1 MKKIVFSLGLSLT
14 VLVGCST
21 TPQSEVNSHNSKLLT
36 VEFIGNGSYR
46 VPQQGTVS
54 LYALE
59 TRMADAPATLIQQKK
74 VEVSQVPFSVEV
86 QTHDRLQ

>member
-1 MKKIVFSLGLSLT
+1 MQHN
-14 VLVGCST
+14 
-21 TPQSEVNSHNSKLLT
+21 PQSEVNSHNSKLLT

-46 VPQQGTVS
+46 VPQQQGTVS

-74 VEVSQVPFSVEV
+74 LKFLKCLFQLILKYLPIIKS
-86 QTHDRLQ
+86 